1 MWEVLCNHGIEYK
14 WAECELL
21 HEFLEKYQVKYINPF
36 TKLEEEKVVL
46 REQVRSAANG
56 RYDS

>member
-1 MWEVLCNHGIEYK
+1 MWEVLCNRGIEYK
-14 WAECELL
+14 WIECELL

-36 TKLEEEKVVL
+36 TQEEEERVVL
-46 REQVRSAANG
+46 REQVRIVANG